1 MSARASYAP
10 PGAAYYVF
18 LLGMS
23 LLCLGPIVLMAATSL
38 KLRTQIFS
46 DELIF
51 FFIPT
56 VTNYAE
62 VLENPALTRTLG
74 NSLVVALFAT
84 GLTLAAGCMAAYALA
99 RFSFFGRGV
108 VSGTTLLMRMVPPAV
123 LVVPI
128 FMLWNYQFA
137 IGDTLSGLVLAYTAL
152 NLPFVIW
159 ILQSFFVQTPPQLE
173 EAARLDGANPFQT
186 FFYVVLPMVAPGM
199 AAAAIF
205 AFRIAWNEFIL
216 ALVLTNRFTRTMPVE
231 ISLSISEHNIAW
243 GQIMAVGTL
252 IAIPPLIFTF
262 IASRQI
268 ISGLTAGAV
277 KG

>member
-1 MSARASYAP
+1 MSAGGAQRE
-10 PGAAYYVF
+10 PGGGYYVF
-18 LLGMS
+18 LAGMS
-23 LLCLGPIVLMAATSL
+23 LLCLGPVALMAATSL

-46 DELIF
+46 DELAF
-51 FFIPT
+51 FFVPT
-56 VTNYAE
+56 VSNYAE
-62 VLENPALTRTLG
+62 ALGDSALTRSLG
-74 NSLVVALFAT
+74 NSLAVAIFAT
-84 GLTLAAGCMAAYALA
+84 ALTLATGCMAAYALA
-99 RFSFFGRGV
+99 RLRFFGRGV

-123 LVVPI
+123 LVAPI
-128 FMLWNYQFA
+128 FMLWTYQF
-137 IGDTLSGLVLAYTAL
+137 GLSDTLSGLVLAYAAL

-159 ILQSFFVQTPPQLE
+159 ILQSFFAQTPPQLE
-173 EAARLDGANPFQT
+173 EASRLDGANPFQT

-243 GQIMAVGTL
+243 GKIMAVGML
-252 IAIPPLIFTF
+252 IAVPPIIFTF
-262 IASRQI
+262 VASRQI
-268 ISGLTAGAV
+268 VTGLTAGAV

>member
-1 MSARASYAP
+1 MNTHAGRPS
-10 PGAAYYVF
+10 PGGGYYVF
-18 LLGMS
+18 LFGMA
-23 LLCLGPIVLMAATSL
+23 LLCLGPIVIMAATSL

-46 DELIF
+46 DELVF
-51 FFIPT
+51 FFVPT
-56 VTNYAE
+56 VTNYAQ
-62 VLENPALTRTLG
+62 VLDNPALTRTLG
-74 NSLVVALFAT
+74 NSLVVALVAT
-84 GLTLAAGCMAAYALA
+84 ALTLAAGCMAAYALA

-123 LVVPI
+123 LIVPI
-128 FMLWNYQFA
+128 FMLWNYQFG
-137 IGDTLSGLVLAYTAL
+137 ISDTLSGLVLAYTAL

-205 AFRIAWNEFIL
+205 AFRIAWNEFIM

-268 ISGLTAGAV
+268 ITGLTAGAV